1 MKTILLL
8 ALISAGPLPLAQADP
23 TNAPAPIRISASE
36 ANAHF
41 DESAVVTGKVVQVTF
56 RPKVVFLNLDKLHP
70 DTPFTAVI
78 FAKDTNS
85 FGDLKLLE
93 GKSVEITGKI
103 KEFKANAEIVVES
116 TNQLKVLAAPA
127 SAKP

>member
-1 MKTILLL
+1 MKTLILLTV
-8 ALISAGPLPLAQADP
+8 ISAGSLPLGRADT
-23 TNAPAPIRISASE
+23 TNAPAPIRLSASE

-93 GKSVEITGKI
+93 GKNVEISGKI
-103 KEFKANAEIVVES
+103 KEFKSSAEIVVES
-116 TNQLKVLAAPA
+116 TNQLKVLPAPA
-127 SAKP
+127 PAKP